1 VGGPTRPPNPAGADQ
16 AGRPRGRGLAR
27 ERTVLSWNR
36 SGLALVVCIA
46 VLLRHLWPIET
57 AGELVAVAGIA
68 VAGIVWAVGL
78 LLFTSAT
85 AGRDEEGLFGERV
98 FGLMTT
104 ATVLLALA
112 GFVLAF
118 FGPD

>member
-1 VGGPTRPPNPAGADQ
+1 MGDPTAHGGAAGPVETSRPG
-16 AGRPRGRGLAR
+16 GRGLAR

-36 SGLALVVCIA
+36 SGLALVVCAA

-57 AGELVAVAGIA
+57 ASELLAVAGIA

-85 AGRDEEGLFGERV
+85 ASRDEEGLLGERV
-98 FGLMTT
+98 FRLITL
-104 ATVLLALA
+104 ATLLLALA
-112 GFVLAF
+112 GLVLAF

>member
-1 VGGPTRPPNPAGADQ
+1 
-16 AGRPRGRGLAR
+16 LAR

-46 VLLRHLWPIET
+46 VLLRHLGPIET
-57 AGELVAVAGIA
+57 AGELAAVAGIA

-78 LLFTSAT
+78 LLFTSST
-85 AGRDEEGLFGERV
+85 AGRDEEGLLGEKV
-98 FGLMTT
+98 FRLMTA
-104 ATVLLALA
+104 ATLLLALA

>member
-1 VGGPTRPPNPAGADQ
+1 VGDPTARGGATGRVV
-16 AGRPRGRGLAR
+16 AGRPGGRGLAR

-36 SGLALVVCIA
+36 SGLALVVCAA

-57 AGELVAVAGIA
+57 AGELLAVAGIA
-68 VAGIVWAVGL
+68 VAGIAWAVGL
-78 LLFTSAT
+78 LLFTAAT
-85 AGRDEEGLFGERV
+85 ASRDEEGLLGERV
-98 FGLMTT
+98 FRLMTV
-104 ATVLLALA
+104 ATVFLALA